1 MIFKKASY
9 DPFKD
14 SLINKVKKWHFFK
27 KIIFCNIHVF
37 NIYIF
42 GQLNVSLLKKVL
54 HFTKNNIDLPQ
65 TFLQYTDCEKL
76 ER

>member
-1 MIFKKASY
+1 M
-9 DPFKD
+9 
-14 SLINKVKKWHFFK
+14 SL
-27 KIIFCNIHVF
+27 
-37 NIYIF
+37 IYIF

-76 ER
+76 EL